1 MLGEG
6 GIEGVGCGRMQRR
19 EDGRGA
25 GEGKVVEEGG
35 NWGAEGDGG
44 KERPPTVWRG
54 GKGGA

>member
-1 MLGEG
+1 
-6 GIEGVGCGRMQRR
+6 MQRR